1 MSEIEVKKRW
11 GQPPWVIDFRP
22 RFELARAAG
31 LIPDEVDVAIVGG
44 GFTGLAAAACLRRL
58 DSTKSVVVFE
68 AETVGAGASG
78 HTGGMCLGET
88 AAGPMPGLGDV
99 LRGFKKLLREL
110 EVDCDLHLPGAWELA
125 RKGPGAKSPI
135 HWNDTGDLHVVKNVR
150 GGSIDPGKMVS
161 GLARAAEKSGAMI
174 FENARVESAV
184 FDSPICLRVEGREV
198 RARRVLFA
206 VNAQSLELNGLL
218 RHAEPK
224 FTLGLAI
231 EPLTDEQLKS
241 IGLESRKS
249 FYTVDFPYL
258 WGRLLNTNAVIFG
271 SGLVHLKDWRELQTL
286 DVETGDA
293 RDLMT
298 RLENRVHEL
307 HPILR
312 DVKIT
317 HKWGGPILINPEWQ
331 PIFSRHPKSA
341 NALVLG
347 AYSGH
352 GVALSV
358 YLGNWAARV
367 MLGRKKLPEW
377 DVTAA

>member
-1 MSEIEVKKRW
+1 
-11 GQPPWVIDFRP
+11 
-22 RFELARAAG
+22 
-31 LIPDEVDVAIVGG
+31 
-44 GFTGLAAAACLRRL
+44 
-58 DSTKSVVVFE
+58 
-68 AETVGAGASG
+68 
-78 HTGGMCLGET
+78 
-88 AAGPMPGLGDV
+88 
-99 LRGFKKLLREL
+99 
-110 EVDCDLHLPGAWELA
+110 
-125 RKGPGAKSPI
+125 
-135 HWNDTGDLHVVKNVR
+135 
-150 GGSIDPGKMVS
+150 
-161 GLARAAEKSGAMI
+161 
-174 FENARVESAV
+174 VESAA
-184 FDSPICLRVEGREV
+184 FDSPISLRVEGRDV

-224 FTLGLAI
+224 FTLALAT
-231 EPLTDEQLKS
+231 EPLTNEQLKS
-241 IGLESRKS
+241 LGLESRKP

-258 WGRLLNTNAVIFG
+258 WGRLLNANAVIFG

-286 DVETGDA
+286 DLETGDA

-317 HKWGGPILINPEWQ
+317 HKWGGPILVNPEWQ
-331 PIFSRHPKSA
+331 PIFSRHPKNA

-377 DVTAA
+377 DATAA